1 MEKVQSIGFIGG
13 GMMAG
18 AILDGMVNRMK
29 KNPTEIFV
37 SERRQERC
45 DELHDM
51 YGVSASTSADSFI
64 GNVDAVLLAVKPQAL
79 DAALD
84 EIASKVKSDAR
95 IISIVAGVP
104 LARLEKAFPGHP
116 IVRVMPNTPLS
127 VGEGMSA
134 YTFNDAA
141 EAVKDT
147 TAEKIFSSCG
157 KAVKVAESLM
167 DAVTGLSGSGPAYA
181 FLMIDALS
189 DGGVMAGLPRDYAR
203 IMAAQT
209 LLGAAKM
216 VLETEKHPD
225 ALRDAVTSPAGTT
238 IAGVRVMEQQGVR
251 GALIDAVMA
260 ATRRS
265 EELGKLK

>member
-147 TAEKIFSSCG
+147 TAEEIFSSCG

-181 FLMIDALS
+181 LLMHCQTAVLWQGFHVIMHESWRHRLFWVPQKWYLRQES
-189 DGGVMAGLPRDYAR
+189 ILMLCGMRSLLLQERLLQVYVLWSSRGYAVP
-203 IMAAQT
+203 
-209 LLGAAKM
+209 LLMRLWLQPA
-216 VLETEKHPD
+216 VLK
-225 ALRDAVTSPAGTT
+225 SWGN
-238 IAGVRVMEQQGVR
+238 
-251 GALIDAVMA
+251 
-260 ATRRS
+260 
-265 EELGKLK
+265 

>member
-1 MEKVQSIGFIGG
+1 MDKVQTIGFIGG

-18 AILDGMVNRMK
+18 AILDGMVHRMK
-29 KNPTEIFV
+29 KNPAELFV

-45 DELHDM
+45 YELNTM
-51 YGVSASTSADSFI
+51 YGVTAKTSADSFI
-64 GNVDAVLLAVKPQAL
+64 GKVDAVLFAVKPQAL
-79 DAALD
+79 DAALE
-84 EIASKVKSDAR
+84 EIAPKVKPDAR

-104 LARLEKAFPGHP
+104 VARFEKAFPGHP

-134 YTFNDAA
+134 YTLNAAA
-141 EAVKDT
+141 EAVADT
-147 TAEKIFSSCG
+147 TAEEIFSSCG
-157 KAVKVAESLM
+157 KAVKVTESLM

-189 DGGVMAGLPRDYAR
+189 DGGVMAGLPRDNAR

-216 VLETEKHPD
+216 VLETGKHPD
-225 ALRDAVTSPAGTT
+225 VLRDAVTSPAGTT

-260 ATRRS
+260 ATKRS